1 MNLIDNKGGFKIIY
15 AHEDKGLQTSFVSAS
30 TLGTAMSIFNTLDH
44 TSGFKCIGDIIVDR
58 LNIDG
63 VLTDTFIMNGR
74 YGTPQRI
81 GPRETNPGA
90 YERRER
96 RRYRRY
102 SRRSGNHG

>member
-15 AHEDKGLQTSFVSAS
+15 AHEDKGLQQSFVSAS

-63 VLTDTFIMNGR
+63 VLTDTFLMTGR
-74 YGTPQRI
+74 YGVPTRI
-81 GPRETNPGA
+81 GPRETNPGVGSST
-90 YERRER
+90 RRRPRVRR
-96 RRYRRY
+96 RRYNR
-102 SRRSGNHG
+102 G